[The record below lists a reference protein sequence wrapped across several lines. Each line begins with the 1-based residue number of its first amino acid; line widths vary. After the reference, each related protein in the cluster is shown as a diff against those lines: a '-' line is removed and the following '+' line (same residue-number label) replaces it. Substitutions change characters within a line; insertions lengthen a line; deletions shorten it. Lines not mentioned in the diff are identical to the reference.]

1 MRSEQGLTGIPERR
15 VRERSVNRQPLGD
28 DRFVTLVTRMTM
40 VDFTTLRDTLSGNPA
55 LAIPLV
61 FAGGVLTSLT
71 PCIYPMIPI
80 TAAIVG
86 GSEASGDPSGAG
98 RARWRPLGLT
108 LTYVFGLALVYSAL
122 GLFAGLTG
130 TLFGTVSTNPWLYF
144 LMANV
149 LILAALAMLDVVPVR
164 VPSVLL
170 SRASTTGTAGRYSGA
185 LVMGALSGLVAAPC
199 SAPVMAAVL
208 TWVST
213 THSATLGFVYLFV
226 FSLGMCTLLVVV
238 GLSSGS
244 LTRLPRAGVWMVWVK
259 RVFALVMLAVAEY
272 YLVKGGQ
279 LWI

>member
-1 MRSEQGLTGIPERR
+1 
-15 VRERSVNRQPLGD
+15 
-28 DRFVTLVTRMTM
+28 M

-55 LAIPLV
+55 VAIPLV
-61 FAGGVLTSLT
+61 FVGGVLTSLT

-86 GSEASGDPSGAG
+86 GSEATVSTGAP

-108 LTYVFGLALVYSAL
+108 LTYVVGLALVYSAL

-144 LMANV
+144 VMANV
-149 LILAALAMLDVVPVR
+149 LILAALAMVDVLPVHVPAA
-164 VPSVLL
+164 LL
-170 SRASTTGTAGRYSGA
+170 SRASTAGTAGRYSGA
-185 LVMGALSGLVAAPC
+185 FVMGALSGLVAAPC

-208 TWVST
+208 TWVTT

-238 GLSSGS
+238 GLSSGTLS
-244 LTRLPRAGVWMVWVK
+244 RLPRAGVWMVWVK
-259 RVFALVMLAVAEY
+259 RAFALVMLGVAEY